1 VTAHQTLF
9 QHQHGYVH
17 HLTWKAPHTKRDKRH
32 FSFWN
37 LCNEFVMK
45 FVKSNHRATLKIEH
59 LEELICT
66 TASADLKEQGPK
78 G

>member
-1 VTAHQTLF
+1 
-9 QHQHGYVH
+9 
-17 HLTWKAPHTKRDKRH
+17 
-32 FSFWN
+32 
-37 LCNEFVMK
+37 MK